1 MIRLSALGLLLAVS
15 AMAVPVPRVSAASC
29 TVASDCSGA
38 NMVCENGACTA
49 DGKNLIRRRTGI
61 YLLEPLFNQGNPE
74 IPDATNVQAQQ
85 GIDIIYKYFR
95 ASWPY
100 ISGVATGIGVLQAL
114 IGGIEIMLSGGDS
127 GRRQSGITRLL
138 WSIGGLMLIL
148 LTGFILRVLN
158 PLFYR

>member
-1 MIRLSALGLLLAVS
+1 MSVV
-15 AMAVPVPRVSAASC
+15 AVPVPVFSAGTAC
-29 TVASDCSGA
+29 TNTGECTGA
-38 NMVCENGACTA
+38 NMVCCDNECRTTCQ
-49 DGKNLIRRRTGI
+49 NLKRRRTGI
-61 YLLEPLFNQGNPE
+61 YLMQPLFNQGNPD
-74 IPDATNVQAQQ
+74 IPDFRNVQPEQ
-85 GIDIIYKYFR
+85 GINIIYKYFR

-100 ISGVATGIGVLQAL
+100 VSGVATGIGVLQAL

-138 WSIGGLMLIL
+138 WSIGGLMIIL